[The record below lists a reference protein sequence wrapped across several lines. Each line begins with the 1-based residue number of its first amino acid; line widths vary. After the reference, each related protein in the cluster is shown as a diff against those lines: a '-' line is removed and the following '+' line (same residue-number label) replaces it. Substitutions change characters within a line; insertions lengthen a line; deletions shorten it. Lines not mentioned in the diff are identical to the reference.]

1 MFISI
6 VLFNAF
12 ILVCVEGSRY
22 KNHERITIVANT
34 VGPFNNPTETYPY
47 YSLPYCRRTGKQ
59 RRHKQDLGET
69 LAGSRK
75 IATPYDLTFMDPVP
89 WRSLCEEYMD
99 VEDLKEFKD
108 AIEDDYFFEMFVDDL
123 PMWGYVGEVAHEEF
137 LLGKSIQGARVYL
150 YPHLHFSIGFNND
163 QIVSANVT
171 TDPKRRVDITDVVSG
186 QEIVFS
192 YSVEWRH
199 QPDIDYDDRMK
210 RYEGSA
216 FLPSTFEIHWL
227 SMFNSMVLVLLLT
240 TFLAIILM
248 RILKKDFSRYMEVD
262 EDEIAE
268 EETGWKMINGDVF
281 RPPQHLS
288 LFTACVGTGAQIFT
302 TTVILLSFVLLE
314 VFKATRRGA
323 LLTSAIIIYALCGVV
338 GGFVSSRL
346 YKQLRGTNWVWNVI
360 TTAVVFPLP
369 LAAVFCWV
377 NGVAWMEHS
386 TAALPLTTILLMLSI
401 VVFVHFPLTVAG
413 AIAGRHLTA
422 EFKAPCRTNKVPREI
437 PKQTTWYRHPF
448 AQLFMAGVF
457 SFFAI

>member
-1 MFISI
+1 MLILLSLVSFI
-6 VLFNAF
+6 VWGTVDGA
-12 ILVCVEGSRY
+12 RY
-22 KNHERITIVANT
+22 SNHERITIVANT

-59 RRHKQDLGET
+59 RRRKQDLGET

-75 IATPYDLTFMDPVP
+75 VATPYDLTFMDPVP

-171 TDPKRRVDITDVVSG
+171 TDPKRRVDITDAVTG

-192 YSVEWRH
+192 YSVEWVH
-199 QPDIDYDDRMK
+199 QPDVKYEDRMK

-281 RPPQHLS
+281 RAPQHLS

-302 TTVILLSFVLLE
+302 TTIILLSFVLLE

-323 LLTSAIIIYALCGVV
+323 LLTAAIIIYALCGAV
-338 GGFVSSRL
+338 GGFVSGRL

-360 TTAVVFPLP
+360 TTAMVFPLP
-369 LAAVFCWV
+369 LSTVFCWV
-377 NGVAWMEHS
+377 NGVAWSQES
-386 TAALPLTTILLMLSI
+386 TAALPATTIMVIRILLTCACI
-401 VVFVHFPLTVAG
+401 FVPQSQ
-413 AIAGRHLTA
+413 
-422 EFKAPCRTNKVPREI
+422 C
-437 PKQTTWYRHPF
+437 
-448 AQLFMAGVF
+448 
-457 SFFAI
+457 